1 MPRLISV
8 ELQPGTGEL
17 LLLLLLL
24 LLLQQHADTSKK
36 QQMRISK

>member
-8 ELQPGTGEL
+8 ELQPGTGE
-17 LLLLLLL
+17 L

>member
-8 ELQPGTGEL
+8 ELQPGTGE
-17 LLLLLLL
+17 LL

>member
-17 LLLLLLL
+17 LLLLQ
-24 LLLQQHADTSKK
+24 QQHADTSKK

>member
-24 LLLQQHADTSKK
+24 LLHADTSKK

>member
-17 LLLLLLL
+17 LLQQQ
-24 LLLQQHADTSKK
+24 QQHADTSKK

>member
-8 ELQPGTGEL
+8 ELQPGTSEL
-17 LLLLLLL
+17 LLLQQQ
-24 LLLQQHADTSKK
+24 QQHADTSKK

>member
-8 ELQPGTGEL
+8 ELQPGTGE
-17 LLLLLLL
+17 LLLLL